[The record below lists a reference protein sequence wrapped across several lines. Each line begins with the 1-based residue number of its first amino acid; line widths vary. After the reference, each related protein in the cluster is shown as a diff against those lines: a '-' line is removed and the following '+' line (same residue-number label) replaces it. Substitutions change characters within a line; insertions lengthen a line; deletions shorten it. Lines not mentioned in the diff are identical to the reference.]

1 MAAVAA
7 PIKPAAVELSILQS
21 AEPLLRTRTSEAIEA
36 RPARA
41 GARTGDSIGLTVETD
56 LARVATVWRGFERAA
71 DCTVFQTFAWQSTW
85 QAHIGAP
92 RGVVPAIVI
101 GRRADRSILFI
112 MPLAV
117 EGNRPFRRLTWLAAD
132 LCDYNGPLLAPDF
145 AERVDAA
152 RFVQLWQE
160 IEHLLLSRNELCF
173 DAVVLEQMPASI
185 GGQPN
190 PFLALGATLNP
201 SGAYV
206 SRLSGDYDAYYLA
219 KRSAARRKSDRW
231 KQRRLADHGEV
242 RFVTAEGASET
253 GRVLDV
259 LFAQKARSLA
269 RIGVADMFAAPGR
282 AAFFRAV
289 VAALGPIAHVSHLD
303 VGPAVAA
310 ANVGLVFRGRYY
322 HMLAS
327 HTDGEVG
334 RFGPGTIH
342 LQHLIADAIERGCGL
357 FDFTVGDEA
366 YKREWCDEELKLYD
380 LRRAATPGGMV
391 VALASGLAARVK
403 RAIKQ
408 TPWLWRIAF
417 RLRTIVGQISRTK
430 DSTREDRP

>member
-7 PIKPAAVELSILQS
+7 STRTAAGDLSILQS
-21 AEPLLRTRTSEAIEA
+21 AEPLLRARTSEAIEA

-41 GARTGDSIGLTVETD
+41 DARTGNSIGLTVETD
-56 LARVATVWRGFERAA
+56 LGSVATVWRGFEREA

-85 QAHIGAP
+85 QAHIGAR

-117 EGNRPFRRLTWLAAD
+117 EGSRPFRRLSWLAAD

-160 IEHLLLSRNELCF
+160 IERLLLSHNELCF
-173 DAVVLEQMPASI
+173 DAIVLEQMPASI
-185 GGQPN
+185 GSQPN

-206 SRLSGDYDAYYLA
+206 SRLPDDYDAYYMA
-219 KRSAARRKSDRW
+219 KRSASKRKSDRW
-231 KQRRLADHGEV
+231 KRRRLADHGDV
-242 RFVTAEGASET
+242 RFVTAEGAGESR
-253 GRVLDV
+253 RVLDV

-269 RIGVADMFAAPGR
+269 RIGVADMFAGPGR

-289 VAALGPIAHVSHLD
+289 VAALGPVAHVSHLD
-303 VGPAVAA
+303 VGATVAA
-310 ANVGLVFRGRYY
+310 ANVGFVFRGRYY

-327 HTDGEVG
+327 HTDGEVA

-342 LQHLIADAIERGCGL
+342 LQHLLADAIEKGCGL
-357 FDFTVGDEA
+357 FDFTVGDEP
-366 YKREWCDEELKLYD
+366 YKRDWCDEELKLYD
-380 LRRAATPGGMV
+380 IRRASTPGGLV
-391 VALASGLAARVK
+391 VALASGVAARAK
-403 RAIKQ
+403 RVIKQ

-417 RLRTIVGQISRTK
+417 RLRTIVGQFGRTIDSTK
-430 DSTREDRP
+430 DDRP

>member
-7 PIKPAAVELSILQS
+7 STRPAAGDLTILQS
-21 AEPLLRTRTSEAIEA
+21 AEPLLRARTSEAIEA

-41 GARTGDSIGLTVETD
+41 DARTGDSIGLTVETD
-56 LARVATVWRGFERAA
+56 LGSVATVWRGFEREA

-85 QAHIGAP
+85 QAHIGAR

-117 EGNRPFRRLTWLAAD
+117 EGNQPFRRLSWLAAD

-160 IEHLLLSRNELCF
+160 IERLLLSHNELCF
-173 DAVVLEQMPASI
+173 DAIVLEQMPASI

-201 SGAYV
+201 SGAM
-206 SRLSGDYDAYYLA
+206 
-219 KRSAARRKSDRW
+219 SAACWTITMPTTWRSDRPQAQERSLEAASACRSW
-231 KQRRLADHGEV
+231 RR
-242 RFVTAEGASET
+242 RFVTAEGAAESR
-253 GRVLDV
+253 RVLDV

-269 RIGVADMFAAPGR
+269 RIGVADMFAGPGR

-289 VAALGPIAHVSHLD
+289 VAALGPVADVSHLD
-303 VGPAVAA
+303 VGPTVVA
-310 ANVGLVFRGRYY
+310 ANVGFVFRGRYY

-327 HTDGEVG
+327 HMTA
-334 RFGPGTIH
+334 RS
-342 LQHLIADAIERGCGL
+342 
-357 FDFTVGDEA
+357 
-366 YKREWCDEELKLYD
+366 
-380 LRRAATPGGMV
+380 
-391 VALASGLAARVK
+391 LASVRGRSTCSTSSPTLSKEAVACSISLLATNPTS
-403 RAIKQ
+403 AIGAM
-408 TPWLWRIAF
+408 R
-417 RLRTIVGQISRTK
+417 S
-430 DSTREDRP
+430 